1 MNEVHVGAATKNAP
15 AIWPGRFA
23 GQVMLVTGAAGGLAA
38 PTCRR
43 IADEGGTVICTDVA
57 ASGDGSS
64 PDRCLPLDVTDR
76 NSWRSVVQRIVAD
89 HGRLDGAILAHAVS
103 GPVAPVENV
112 VDSEWAHTI
121 EVNLNGC
128 FYGLAE
134 IVPVMKRAS
143 YGRVVAVSSFGG
155 HEGNANRSAYSSSKA
170 ALNTL
175 VKSVARE
182 CAADSITVNAIA
194 PTLMDT
200 PMMAKLSEAQL
211 SPLLAKIPLGRPG
224 TPLEFAGMA
233 AWLLSGES
241 SYVTGQVLNL
251 SGGRSAT

>member
-1 MNEVHVGAATKNAP
+1 VEEVP
-15 AIWPGRFA
+15 ASDWA
-23 GQVMLVTGAAGGLAA
+23 QT
-38 PTCRR
+38 
-43 IADEGGTVICTDVA
+43 IA
-57 ASGDGSS
+57 
-64 PDRCLPLDVTDR
+64 
-76 NSWRSVVQRIVAD
+76 
-89 HGRLDGAILAHAVS
+89 
-103 GPVAPVENV
+103 
-112 VDSEWAHTI
+112 
-121 EVNLNGC
+121 VNLDGC

-155 HEGNANRSAYSSSKA
+155 HEGVANRTAYSSSKA

-175 VKSVARE
+175 VKSVVRE
-182 CAADSITVNAIA
+182 CAAESVTVNAIA

-200 PMMAKLSEAQL
+200 PMMAGLSKTQL

-224 TPLEFAGMA
+224 TPLEFAGLA

-251 SGGRSAT
+251 SGGRSTT